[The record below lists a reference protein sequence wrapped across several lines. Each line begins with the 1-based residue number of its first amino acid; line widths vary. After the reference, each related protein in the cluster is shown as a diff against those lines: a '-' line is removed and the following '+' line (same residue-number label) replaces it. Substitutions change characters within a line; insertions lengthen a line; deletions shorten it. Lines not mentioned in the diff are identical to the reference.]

1 MPDILLTNCRL
12 LDPRD
17 VSIRSNVEVLIRGNR
32 IQEVA
37 AARLDAP
44 DATRVDVGGRVV
56 MPGLIDCHVHITSTH
71 VRMGLNPLR
80 YLPASLVTAMA
91 LKNLEA
97 MAMRGFTAVRDAGGA
112 DRGHKL
118 AMEQGLFPGPRLWVS
133 GRAISQTGGHGDARE
148 RVDSCDPC
156 ACGCAHLFG
165 QISRVADGETEV
177 RRAARDEI
185 RLGADQ
191 IKVMASGGV
200 ASPADPVHSLQYS
213 TGELAALVDEAGRAG
228 TYVLAHAYTSDAVR
242 RAVDAGVRTVEHG
255 NLIDEATAEFLA
267 SRGAYLVPTLVT
279 YEALSA
285 RGREF
290 GFSEAS
296 LAKLPDVVEAGTT
309 SLRIARAAGLKMAIG
324 TDLLGELQT
333 CQSDEFRIRSEVLGC
348 ADVMRSATLVGAEVL
363 RMEGQ
368 LGVIAP
374 GALADLI
381 ALDGNPLEEISVLLG
396 QGERIPIVMKDGRFL
411 KNRLQ

>member
-1 MPDILLTNCRL
+1 MPDILFTNCRL

-17 VSIRSNVEVLIRGNR
+17 FSIRSNIEVLVRGNR
-32 IQEVA
+32 IHDVTA
-37 AARLDAP
+37 AGLNAP
-44 DATRVDVGGRVV
+44 DATRIDAGGRVV

-80 YLPASLVTAMA
+80 YIPASLVTAMA

-118 AMEQGLFPGPRLWVS
+118 AMEQGLYPGPRLFVS

-165 QISRVADGETEV
+165 MISRVADGEADV
-177 RRAARDEI
+177 RRAARDEL

-200 ASPADPVHSLQYS
+200 ASPADPVHALQYS
-213 TGELAALVDEAGRAG
+213 TGELAALVDEARRAG
-228 TYVLAHAYTSDAVR
+228 TYVLAHAYTSEAVR
-242 RAVDAGVRTVEHG
+242 RAVEVGVRTIEHG
-255 NLIDEATAEFLA
+255 NLIDEGTAQFMA
-267 SRGAYLVPTLVT
+267 ARGAYLVPTLVT
-279 YEALSA
+279 YEVLAA
-285 RGREF
+285 HGRTF

-296 LAKLPDVVEAGTT
+296 LSKLPDVRKAGAE
-309 SLRIARAAGLKMAIG
+309 SLLLARAAGLKMAIG
-324 TDLLGELQT
+324 TDLLGELHT
-333 CQSDEFRIRSEVLGC
+333 HQSEEFRIRSEVLGC
-348 ADVMRSATLVGAEVL
+348 AEVIRSATLVGAEVL
-363 RMEGQ
+363 RMDGQ

-381 ALDGNPLEEISVLLG
+381 VVDGNPLDDISILLG
-396 QGERIPIVMKDGRFL
+396 QGHHIPIVVKDGRLL
-411 KNRLQ
+411 KNRLR